1 MASLKDYLHL
11 NFIVIVW
18 SFTAVLGL
26 LISIPAVEIV
36 FYRTLIATIAIAVM
50 IQVTG
55 HRSDVNRNQIIKMLL
70 TGGVIGIHWVLFF
83 ASARIANASI
93 SLIGLATV
101 ALWTSILEPLANR
114 RRIKIFEVF
123 LGLVIIGGLYIIYNV
138 NLSYKLGLTM
148 AVFSAIAAA
157 TFSVINGKF
166 AHRHHHF
173 TITLYEMMGAC
184 LSMVLFI
191 PIYIQYFSTT
201 GTFEWRLNLSDFLYL
216 LVLALVCTVYAFSA
230 SVELLKRISVFA
242 SNLFIHMEPIYGII
256 LAVLFFKE
264 TEQMDSGFYLG
275 ATVIVLAVLS
285 YPIVKYYKKRRNR
298 VSL

>member
-55 HRSDVNRNQIIKMLL
+55 HRSDVSRNQIIKMLL

-114 RRIKIFEVF
+114 RKIKLFEVF

-138 NLSYKLGLTM
+138 NLAYKLGLLM
-148 AVFSAIAAA
+148 AVFSAMAAA

-191 PIYIQYFSTT
+191 PIYTQYFSTT
-201 GTFEWRLNLSDFLYL
+201 GIFEWRLNLSDFLYL

-256 LAVLFFKE
+256 LAVLIFKE
-264 TEQMDSGFYLG
+264 TEHMDAGFYLG

-285 YPIVKYYKKRRNR
+285 YPIVKYYQKRRSR
-298 VSL
+298 ASL